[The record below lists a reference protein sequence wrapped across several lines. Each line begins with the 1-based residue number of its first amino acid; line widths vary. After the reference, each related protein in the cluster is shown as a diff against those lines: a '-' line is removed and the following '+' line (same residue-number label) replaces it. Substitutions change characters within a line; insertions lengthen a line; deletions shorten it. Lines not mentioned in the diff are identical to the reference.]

1 MDQIL
6 AATPTITII
15 DAVKVIKQQLEV
27 HLRILQNNLIP
38 LQIHPEVQHI
48 ILQYHHL
55 QIIVTFLYGHGHA
68 LVVVVIL
75 T

>member
-15 DAVKVIKQQLEV
+15 DAVKVL
-27 HLRILQNNLIP
+27 
-38 LQIHPEVQHI
+38 
-48 ILQYHHL
+48 LQYHHL

-68 LVVVVIL
+68 LVVVVIP